1 MKWLIEEDAQIHSP
15 GAWASRNEETARVLR
30 LYLSAELV
38 ELYCA
43 FPTASHC
50 FFNVS
55 LHLLAHVRWAA
66 AVSHVNG
73 IRKHPEYAA
82 ISDDQFLVGLKTKL
96 LSVPSRNWTMH
107 LQLMATLKET
117 CNMRSFGKCRRI
129 AIWVYTA
136 VGVKNAQG
144 H

>member
-55 LHLLAHVRWAA
+55 LLPTYLLMFAGLR
-66 AVSHVNG
+66 
-73 IRKHPEYAA
+73 
-82 ISDDQFLVGLKTKL
+82 QFHT
-96 LSVPSRNWTMH
+96 
-107 LQLMATLKET
+107 
-117 CNMRSFGKCRRI
+117 
-129 AIWVYTA
+129 
-136 VGVKNAQG
+136 
-144 H
+144 